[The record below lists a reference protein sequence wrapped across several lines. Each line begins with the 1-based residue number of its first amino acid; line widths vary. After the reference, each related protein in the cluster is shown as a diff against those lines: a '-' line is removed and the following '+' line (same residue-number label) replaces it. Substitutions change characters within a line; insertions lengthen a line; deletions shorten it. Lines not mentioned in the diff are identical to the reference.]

1 MCVLHIL
8 TMIVLIKFDFEQ
20 YKIYIPDGYIMNLEN
35 IRSDFFEWIYYQP
48 EYIIYDKSNAI
59 LTYGV
64 DDFLKFLNE
73 TIFTGCKEKAYIE
86 SRNGKKIQQSKLL
99 YRFKIIK
106 YHRQHRSK
114 GSNIHLQ
121 CLGQAYVN
129 DRQHGACG

>member
-8 TMIVLIKFDFEQ
+8 TMIVLIKFDLEQ
-20 YKIYIPDGYIMNLEN
+20 YKIYIPDGYILNLEN

-48 EYIIYDKSNAI
+48 EYMIYDKSNAI

-73 TIFTGCKEKAYIE
+73 TIFTGC
-86 SRNGKKIQQSKLL
+86 
-99 YRFKIIK
+99 
-106 YHRQHRSK
+106 
-114 GSNIHLQ
+114 SNLHLQ

-129 DRQHGACG
+129 DRQYGTCG

>member
-73 TIFTGCKEKAYIE
+73 NNI
-86 SRNGKKIQQSKLL
+86 
-99 YRFKIIK
+99 YR
-106 YHRQHRSK
+106 
-114 GSNIHLQ
+114 L
-121 CLGQAYVN
+121 
-129 DRQHGACG
+129 

>member
-64 DDFLKFLNE
+64 DVFLKFLNE

-86 SRNGKKIQQSKLL
+86 SRNGKKYNK
-99 YRFKIIK
+99 
-106 YHRQHRSK
+106 
-114 GSNIHLQ
+114 
-121 CLGQAYVN
+121 VN
-129 DRQHGACG
+129 YCIDLK

>member
-20 YKIYIPDGYIMNLEN
+20 YKIYIPDGYILNLEN
-35 IRSDFFEWIYYQP
+35 IRLDFFEWIYYQP

-86 SRNGKKIQQSKLL
+86 SRNGKKYNK
-99 YRFKIIK
+99 
-106 YHRQHRSK
+106 
-114 GSNIHLQ
+114 
-121 CLGQAYVN
+121 VN
-129 DRQHGACG
+129 YCIDLR